1 MESDH
6 ENTRAMLKYLI
17 NNPKIDISLFFNI
30 LNGKLP
36 KPLCKCLYCRKMLKI
51 YAYVYYNDESFAD
64 SVISSIEL
72 GLSFNTELVLTPQ
85 QQQEYEDYL
94 ALSPHSEESES
105 EDSESEM

>member
-17 NNPKIDISLFFNI
+17 NNPKIDISLFVNI

-36 KPLCKCLYCRKMLKI
+36 KPLCKCVYCLKMLKI
-51 YAYVYYNDESFAD
+51 YANAYYNDESFAD

-72 GLSFNTELVLTPQ
+72 ELNFNTELVLTPQ

-94 ALSPHSEESES
+94 ALTPYSDDSESES
-105 EDSESEM
+105 EM